1 MCAGINLFDCPV
13 FCSVSV
19 SCVVSALDCAFIVR
33 SLLLLWCFKEV
44 SWRLN
49 LRSFLPPKTS
59 LTFTLLK
66 QETEKKEAQH
76 DDDNDDDIII
86 K

>member
-1 MCAGINLFDCPV
+1 MG
-13 FCSVSV
+13 
-19 SCVVSALDCAFIVR
+19 VSALDCAFIVR

-49 LRSFLPPKTS
+49 LRSFVPPKTS
-59 LTFTLLK
+59 LTFTLLR
-66 QETEKKEAQH
+66 QETEKKEALH

-86 K
+86 KQSTVIKYVFVCSIYCAQK

>member
-1 MCAGINLFDCPV
+1 MG
-13 FCSVSV
+13 
-19 SCVVSALDCAFIVR
+19 VSALDCAFIVR

-49 LRSFLPPKTS
+49 LPSFLPPKTS
-59 LTFTLLK
+59 FLFTLLK
-66 QETEKKEAQH
+66 EETEKKEALH

-86 K
+86 KQSTVIKYVFVCSIYCAQK